1 MRTTRA
7 CLLAAALALPAGG
20 HAQTRPVDH
29 ALPAPAGTTRLTMPA
44 RGAEG
49 VQMVLVLPDSLG
61 DQGRSDAYVEALLA
75 RGLASL
81 VIGLDAA
88 GPGGDVRQTARAA
101 AVARDWAAAQQPAL
115 NPDLIGLIGF
125 GTGARAALLAAN
137 GAPVVALDPGC
148 EGLSLPAYSPVL
160 LVHGAAAS
168 DAAACSALPEPA
180 GTAMLAL
187 PGASHAWDLPP
198 ALAPGGALVPSPS
211 GEGRQRARPDLAA
224 TALAADATAAWLFQ
238 QLTPPRDLGRSAR
251 Q

>member
-20 HAQTRPVDH
+20 HAQPRPIDH
-29 ALPAPAGTTRLTMPA
+29 SLPAPAGTTRLTLPA
-44 RGAEG
+44 QDGAPIP
-49 VQMVLVLPDSLG
+49 LVILLPDALG
-61 DQGRSDAYVEALLA
+61 DQGRSDPYVEALAA
-75 RGLASL
+75 RGIASL
-81 VIGLDAA
+81 VVGLDAA
-88 GPGGDVRQTARAA
+88 GPGGDVARTKLAA
-101 AVARDWAAAQQPAL
+101 AVARNWAAGHLPAV
-115 NPDLIGLIGF
+115 NPDLVGLVGF
-125 GTGARAALLAAN
+125 GTGARAALAAAD

-148 EGLSLPAYSPVL
+148 EGLALPSYSPVL
-160 LVHGAAAS
+160 LVHGGAAS

-224 TALAADATAAWLFQ
+224 TALAAQATASWLFQ
-238 QLTPPRDLGRSAR
+238 QLTPPRDAGRSAAR
-251 Q
+251 